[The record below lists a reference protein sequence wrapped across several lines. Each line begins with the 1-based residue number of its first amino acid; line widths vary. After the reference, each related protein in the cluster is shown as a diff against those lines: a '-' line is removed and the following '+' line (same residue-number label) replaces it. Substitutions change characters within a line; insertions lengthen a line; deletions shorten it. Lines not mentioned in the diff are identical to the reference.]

1 MQADQITSF
10 VFSKLI
16 RQARGKELLD
26 LLEFLEARVYSKLE
40 AAYEPTI
47 RKLQVGLQPFARVQW
62 PAAATRQPKGLWMI
76 FARFRMLVRLHAG
89 LLDQIPAGACIQGW
103 EGE

>member
-26 LLEFLEARVYSKLE
+26 LLDFLEAHVYSKLE
-40 AAYEPTI
+40 AAYQPTI
-47 RKLQVGLQPFARVQW
+47 RKLQVSYA
-62 PAAATRQPKGLWMI
+62 M
-76 FARFRMLVRLHAG
+76 
-89 LLDQIPAGACIQGW
+89 QGW
-103 EGE
+103 ESPWRCACSITHWCSES

>member
-1 MQADQITSF
+1 MGHPSECLPLVSCCLVHELACINFKCSLHQGYDSSNTEMQADQITSF

-26 LLEFLEARVYSKLE
+26 LLNFLEAQVYSKLE

-47 RKLQVGLQPFARVQW
+47 RKLQVGYAMQ
-62 PAAATRQPKGLWMI
+62 
-76 FARFRMLVRLHAG
+76 
-89 LLDQIPAGACIQGW
+89 
-103 EGE
+103 

>member
-1 MQADQITSF
+1 MKWLVSTSDVPYILRCSLHQGHDSSNTEMQADQITSF

-26 LLEFLEARVYSKLE
+26 LLDFLEAQVYSKLE

-47 RKLQVGLQPFARVQW
+47 RKLQVGYAMQ
-62 PAAATRQPKGLWMI
+62 
-76 FARFRMLVRLHAG
+76 
-89 LLDQIPAGACIQGW
+89 
-103 EGE
+103 

>member
-1 MQADQITSF
+1 MGHPLECLPLVCCCLVHGMTCIVLITYLHRGAEFSHAKMQADQITSF

-26 LLEFLEARVYSKLE
+26 LLDFLEAHVYSKLE

-47 RKLQVGLQPFARVQW
+47 RKLQVGYALQ
-62 PAAATRQPKGLWMI
+62 
-76 FARFRMLVRLHAG
+76 
-89 LLDQIPAGACIQGW
+89 
-103 EGE
+103 

>member
-26 LLEFLEARVYSKLE
+26 LLDFLEAQVYSKLE

-47 RKLQVGLQPFARVQW
+47 RKLQVGYAMQ
-62 PAAATRQPKGLWMI
+62 
-76 FARFRMLVRLHAG
+76 
-89 LLDQIPAGACIQGW
+89 
-103 EGE
+103 

>member
-1 MQADQITSF
+1 MGHPSECLPLVSRCLVHEMACINLRCSLHQGHDSSNTEMQADQITSF

-26 LLEFLEARVYSKLE
+26 LLDFLEAQVYSKLE

-47 RKLQVGLQPFARVQW
+47 RKLQVGYAMQ
-62 PAAATRQPKGLWMI
+62 
-76 FARFRMLVRLHAG
+76 
-89 LLDQIPAGACIQGW
+89 
-103 EGE
+103 